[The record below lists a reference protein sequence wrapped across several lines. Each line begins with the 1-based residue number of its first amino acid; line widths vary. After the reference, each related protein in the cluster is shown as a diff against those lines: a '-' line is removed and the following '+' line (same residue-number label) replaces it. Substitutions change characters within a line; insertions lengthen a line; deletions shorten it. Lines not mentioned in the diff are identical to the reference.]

1 MLQVASASPP
11 APTMW
16 AVTRIRARDP
26 VRLRAVSEGRRA
38 GGATHSH
45 RHVSHT
51 AGTGETGEK
60 GRFHTR
66 SLCGIGFSPET
77 LVSESR
83 PKYLGFQV
91 YRFTKVNT

>member
-1 MLQVASASPP
+1 
-11 APTMW
+11 MW
-16 AVTRIRARDP
+16 AVTRIRERDP
-26 VRLRAVSEGRRA
+26 VRFCAVGEGRRA

-51 AGTGETGEK
+51 AGTGETGDK
-60 GRFHTR
+60 GWVHTR
-66 SLCGIGFSPET
+66 SLCGIGYSPET

-91 YRFTKVNT
+91 YS